1 MAEQRTTNAS
11 GAPVASNEHSLTV
24 GPNGPTA
31 LQDAYVVQ
39 KMQHFNRERVPE
51 RVVHAKGQ
59 RRYERPRLSKDYLR
73 GEPDAGASACT
84 ARASTPTTTSNCSWA
99 ERRST

>member
-11 GAPVASNEHSLTV
+11 RAPVAGDEHSLTV

-31 LQDAYVVQ
+31 LQDAYGVQ

-51 RVVHAKGQ
+51 RDVHAKGSAAHRFLEVTLAAREAPGP
-59 RRYERPRLSKDYLR
+59 RRL
-73 GEPDAGASACT
+73 GPDCPP
-84 ARASTPTTTSNCSWA
+84 ARSW
-99 ERRST
+99 R